1 TPQVASIDGRSVLIS
16 QGAKATYAYEPLTG
30 EELWRVEERTSHSGG
45 TRPLVG
51 LGLVFVPTGWSQGQI
66 LAIKPGKSGEVIDA
80 NAESAGGAN
89 GQLQIAWKTKRN
101 APKKPSLL
109 LVDDLLF
116 GIDDGGVAAC
126 LEAKTGAEV
135 WRARVGG
142 NYSASPVCA
151 ERRIYFFSEE
161 GKTTVVE
168 AGRQF
173 KVLSENKLEDG
184 FMSSPAVAGKAFFL
198 RTRTNLYRIEN

>member
-1 TPQVASIDGRSVLIS
+1 M
-16 QGAKATYAYEPLTG
+16 
-30 EELWRVEERTSHSGG
+30 
-45 TRPLVG
+45 
-51 LGLVFVPTGWSQGQI
+51 
-66 LAIKPGKSGEVIDA
+66 
-80 NAESAGGAN
+80 
-89 GQLQIAWKTKRN
+89 QIAWKTKRN

-109 LVDDLLF
+109 LVEDLLF

-135 WRARVGG
+135 WRERVGG

-151 ERRIYFFSEE
+151 EGRIYFFSEE

-173 KVLSENKLEDG
+173 KVLAENKLADG
-184 FMSSPAVAGKAFFL
+184 FMSSPAIAGKAFFL
-198 RTRTNLYRIEN
+198 RTKANLYRIEK